1 MKTEEFVTEFE
12 TLCLEMI
19 ATMKRKNADYARGE
33 DPFKNLRRHGTH
45 GIVVR
50 LDDKIARLDTLTDPR
65 FDGVAQVKDESIEDT
80 AKDAANYAI
89 LLIMLH
95 RQLKREAMPP
105 AMYQITG
112 EEILARVGDF
122 ERHRPRMME
131 LVPRQAI
138 AEIPDHP
145 GRYAKAADDGGPRV
159 CSICPPYLGHNTIQE
174 EDRPKPGETVTIG
187 NLMPKTR
194 LFDPMPVD
202 LELER
207 ALSSTAGVTT
217 FGSIVPLEV
226 YSEPDA
232 TGTSEEPAEWEC
244 PEGCGHPLE
253 KHPSKY
259 GNGCLFI
266 SEQGQFCRC
275 KYNPP
280 AKKFAT
286 DHLPE
291 GSH

>member
-19 ATMKRKNADYARGE
+19 ATMKRKNADYARGD

-80 AKDAANYAI
+80 AKDAANYSI

-112 EEILARVGDF
+112 EEILERVGDF
-122 ERHRPRMME
+122 QRHRPRMIE
-131 LVPRQAI
+131 LRGPMTFDGHEGVRIPDDVRESVLAQHGPRHAV
-138 AEIPDHP
+138 AEIPQP
-145 GRYAKAADDGGPRV
+145 TT
-159 CSICPPYLGHNTIQE
+159 SSFPPA
-174 EDRPKPGETVTIG
+174 P
-187 NLMPKTR
+187 
-194 LFDPMPVD
+194 PVD
-202 LELER
+202 PELER
-207 ALSSTAGVTT
+207 ALSSTAGIMT
-217 FGSIVPLEV
+217 FGSIVPLEI

-244 PEGCGHPLE
+244 PEGCRHPLE
-253 KHPSKY
+253 KHPA
-259 GNGCLFI
+259 GHNAGCVAMIGHPLN
-266 SEQGQFCRC
+266 QFCRC

-280 AKKFAT
+280 AEKFAT